1 MYMYQFTD
9 AIGKVKFDEEFSDVV
24 DNIKNDCKQL
34 ECMSFSDAVIKI
46 NEWIDK
52 VFSPCKCSIIDYPEW
67 FKIVVW
73 RIIYNELKTNPQ
85 ARQTE
90 LIEDNI
96 NLPKDVFGKKYWN
109 MYSPD
114 MKLQQEEYDNLF
126 LPFNYAQ
133 VECNH
138 IYRAMIHHI
147 ICSAVVPT
155 DTIVDVFGKLGLVPA
170 LCANGYKNKK
180 VCVNEREYMILTKIQ
195 PAFKRKLRIYKYI
208 EGVQKFLKSSYPD
221 EQKEKVSEIIG
232 LAGVL
237 FSSYIDKKKIKK
249 YDIYFLSAYFIMY
262 KCLLPEYWI
271 DSNLEVWKTE
281 RLKKDDVKS
290 KKENSSKQEYELTN
304 NKKFMYDTWIS
315 HWIDEGRGYKD
326 RVEGFINLSKSDL
339 FTFMDRFLKLEFC
352 CENVVEEVN
361 TAIEFR
367 VDNLKNIKEFLY
379 IDVPKYITEYERFNF
394 DTKKMGDVFEML
406 SEYEG
411 EWILPWK
418 TYVEKDIRLNEE
430 KRNKKDTEISSVRD
444 RMYTKKRE
452 LTDSA
457 YRTDIL
463 SAVEEDINIK
473 DIYDTMKI
481 IDERHN
487 LFVFDYRDKNKNKP
501 QSIVFITN
509 IDFEKV
515 DDIQFQTKYN
525 LDFEY
530 SGRLRKRTFKEFYEE
545 MTKWIPS

>member
-1 MYMYQFTD
+1 MKKIIT
-9 AIGKVKFDEEFSDVV
+9 AINNPIINEKLKKEKIEVIGKDIQYKEGILEILENNKEINFILINENLPGE
-24 DNIKNDCKQL
+24 IKNDELINKIKKINKNI
-34 ECMSFSDAVIKI
+34 EIIFFIKKENKKNAIIKEKKIIKDEKIKSKIKI
-46 NEWIDK
+46 VDYEKEIKIESFLNFILYGEEILGKEYEENYTNRIDIINE
-52 VFSPCKCSIIDYPEW
+52 
-67 FKIVVW
+67 KI
-73 RIIYNELKTNPQ
+73 E
-85 ARQTE
+85 
-90 LIEDNI
+90 
-96 NLPKDVFGKKYWN
+96 
-109 MYSPD
+109 
-114 MKLQQEEYDNLF
+114 
-126 LPFNYAQ
+126 
-133 VECNH
+133 
-138 IYRAMIHHI
+138 
-147 ICSAVVPT
+147 
-155 DTIVDVFGKLGLVPA
+155 
-170 LCANGYKNKK
+170 
-180 VCVNEREYMILTKIQ
+180 
-195 PAFKRKLRIYKYI
+195 
-208 EGVQKFLKSSYPD
+208 
-221 EQKEKVSEIIG
+221 
-232 LAGVL
+232 
-237 FSSYIDKKKIKK
+237 K

-281 RLKKDDVKS
+281 RLKKDDVES
-290 KKENSSKQEYELTN
+290 KKENSSNQEYELTN

-457 YRTDIL
+457 YCTDIL

-487 LFVFDYRDKNKNKP
+487 LFVFDYRDKDKNKP

-530 SGRLRKRTFKEFYEE
+530 NGRLRKRTFKEFYEE